1 MTTSLSDFL
10 QHSQQRVAN
19 VIEQA
24 ITKQQGLFPHI
35 QDQALE
41 RLRQATLYSVG
52 NGGKRL
58 RPALVYAVAESFGV
72 LSPADQDC
80 IAAALECIHSSSL
93 VHDDLPAMD
102 DDDLRRGKPT
112 CHIAYDEP
120 TAILVGDGLQFFA
133 FELLSLL
140 KDVTPQSALKLVRYL
155 AQASGNFGMVG
166 GQAID
171 LQVVNKQPSLQ
182 ALENMHRLKT
192 GALIQASVVMPAL
205 AAELDQATQAA
216 LAQYA
221 RCIGLAFQ
229 VQDDILDIESDTET
243 LGKQQGSDQ
252 QHNKPTYPAL
262 LGLDGAKQQA
272 AALIQQAHDALN
284 KTKSDCRYLH
294 ELADFITQRRY

>member
-1 MTTSLSDFL
+1 MISLSDFL

-24 ITKQQGLFPHI
+24 ITQQQGLFPHI

-41 RLRQATLYSVG
+41 RLRQATSYSVG

-133 FELLSLL
+133 FELLSQL
-140 KDVTPQSALKLVRYL
+140 KDVAPQSALKLVRYL

-171 LQVVNKQPSLQ
+171 LQAVNERPSLQ
-182 ALENMHRLKT
+182 VLEKMHRLKT

-205 AAELDQATQAA
+205 AAELDQPTQAA

-229 VQDDILDIESDTET
+229 IQDDILDIESDTET

-262 LGLDGAKQQA
+262 LGLDSAKQQA
-272 AALIQQAHDALN
+272 AVLIQQAHDALN
-284 KTKSDCRYLH
+284 QTESDCRYLH